1 MKQTNAFGK
10 AFSSIELAS
19 FCGQIALILK
29 SGISALEG
37 LNIMLED
44 TFSPE
49 EEPILKA
56 LIENMQETG
65 SLYQALEETKLFPSY
80 MIHMVE
86 IGEETGTLDEVMAA
100 LQIHYEREDAV
111 SKSIRSAVT
120 YPMLMTGMMVAVIIV
135 LLVKVMPIFNQVFV
149 QLGSEMTGFSR
160 ILMNMGT
167 AINRYSIAFT
177 ALLILAA
184 FLILYGTRSQS
195 GR

>member
-19 FCGQIALILK
+19 FCGQVALILK

-65 SLYQALEETKLFPSY
+65 SLYLALEETKLFPSY
-80 MIHMVE
+80 MIHMGQISVE
-86 IGEETGTLDEVMAA
+86 TPTPGAA
-100 LQIHYEREDAV
+100 APFPAGRSHDADLMP
-111 SKSIRSAVT
+111 T
-120 YPMLMTGMMVAVIIV
+120 YC
-135 LLVKVMPIFNQVFV
+135 
-149 QLGSEMTGFSR
+149 SE
-160 ILMNMGT
+160 
-167 AINRYSIAFT
+167 
-177 ALLILAA
+177 
-184 FLILYGTRSQS
+184 
-195 GR
+195 